1 MKITK
6 LKTTKLAIENKNI
19 YHYSLGALKGT
30 NTILVEIETDEGIS
44 GIGEVT
50 GGINVDALD
59 VFLKSSEPLLI
70 GESPFDIE
78 RFLDRF
84 YRHQKLTRLLP
95 FANNLSCGI
104 EMALWDI
111 VGKASNKPV
120 HKLLGGKFHKEID
133 FFGFVQGREP
143 EEMAD
148 HANQLF
154 DEGFGII
161 YYKIGYSERE
171 DIEIT
176 KTLRIRLGD
185 EALLRPDANELYSEG
200 EAKSLLIKIADY
212 QIDWIEQPLGVYNVD
227 GMALLRKMIPMRLAI
242 DQGTNTLEEINR
254 AINVQAA
261 DVYVVGFHETGG
273 ILGLKKA
280 AAMLHAAN
288 LPLNRHGILGETG
301 VSTLAALQ
309 ILATIPNI
317 TDGNQVMHNLLAE
330 DIVIDGLL
338 TFNEG
343 KIVVPER
350 PGLGI
355 ELDRD
360 RVEKF
365 AQAYEKNGQYSVNPV
380 NCE

>member
-1 MKITK
+1 MKIIE

-19 YHYSLGALKGT
+19 YQYSLGALKGT
-30 NTILVEIETDEGIS
+30 NTILVEINTDEGIS
-44 GIGEVT
+44 GVGEVT

-111 VGKASNKPV
+111 VGKACNKPV
-120 HKLLGGKFHKEID
+120 HKLLGGKFHKSID

-143 EEMAD
+143 EAMAD
-148 HANQLF
+148 HANELF
-154 DEGFGII
+154 DEGFRVI

-185 EALLRPDANELYSEG
+185 QALLRPDANELYSEG
-200 EAKSLLIKIADY
+200 EAKSLLTKIADY
-212 QIDWIEQPLGVYNVD
+212 NIDWIEQPLGVYNVD
-227 GMALLRKMIPMRLAI
+227 GMALLRKIIPMRLAI

-280 AAMLHAAN
+280 AAMLQAAN

-309 ILATIPNI
+309 VLATIPNI
-317 TDGNQVMHNLLAE
+317 TDGNQVMHNLLTE
-330 DIVIDGLL
+330 DIIVDGLL

-343 KIVVPER
+343 KIIVPEK

-355 ELDRD
+355 ELDAD

-365 AQAYEKNGQYSVNPV
+365 AHAYKKHGQYSVNPV
-380 NCE
+380 HCD

>member
-6 LKTTKLAIENKNI
+6 LTTTKLAIKNKSI

-30 NTILVEIETDEGIS
+30 NTILVEIETDEGIC
-44 GIGEVT
+44 GVGEVT

-59 VFLKSSEPLLI
+59 IFLQSSEPLLI

-95 FANNLSCGI
+95 FATNLSCGI

-111 VGKASNKPV
+111 IGKACNQPV
-120 HKLLGGKFHKEID
+120 HKLLGGKFHKSID
-133 FFGFVQGREP
+133 FFGFVQGRDP

-148 HANQLF
+148 HARQIY
-154 DEGFGII
+154 DEGFKVI
-161 YYKIGYSERE
+161 YYKIGYSEKE
-171 DIEIT
+171 DLEIT
-176 KTLRIRLGD
+176 KKIRLKLG
-185 EALLRPDANELYSEG
+185 ENALLRPDANELYSEG
-200 EAKSLLIKIADY
+200 EAKRLLLQMADY
-212 QIDWIEQPLGVYNVD
+212 QIDWIEQPIGVYNID
-227 GMALLRKMIPMRLAI
+227 GMALLRTMIPMRLAI
-242 DQGTNTLEEINR
+242 DQGANTLEEVNR
-254 AINVQAA
+254 AIHAQAA

-280 AAMLHAAN
+280 AAMLQASN

-301 VSTLAALQ
+301 ISTLAALQ
-309 ILATIPNI
+309 VLATIPNI
-317 TDGNQVMHNLLAE
+317 TDGNQVMHQLLEE
-330 DIVIDGLL
+330 DIVVDGLL

-343 KIVVPER
+343 KILVPDKY
-350 PGLGI
+350 GLGI

-360 RVEKF
+360 RIEKY
-365 AQAYEKNGQYSVNPV
+365 AREYKKLGQYSVNPV
-380 NCE
+380 HCD

>member
-1 MKITK
+1 MKIIE

-19 YHYSLGALKGT
+19 YQYSLGALKGT
-30 NTILVEIETDEGIS
+30 NTILVEINTDEGIS
-44 GIGEVT
+44 GVGEVT

-111 VGKASNKPV
+111 VGKACNKPV
-120 HKLLGGKFHKEID
+120 HKLLGGKFHKSID

-143 EEMAD
+143 EAMAD
-148 HANQLF
+148 HANELF
-154 DEGFGII
+154 DEGFRVI

-185 EALLRPDANELYSEG
+185 QALLRPDANELYSEG
-200 EAKSLLIKIADY
+200 EAKSLLTKIADY
-212 QIDWIEQPLGVYNVD
+212 NIDWIEQPLGVYNVN
-227 GMALLRKMIPMRLAI
+227 GMALLRKIIPMRLAI

-280 AAMLHAAN
+280 AAMLQAAN

-309 ILATIPNI
+309 VLATIPNI
-317 TDGNQVMHNLLAE
+317 TDGNQVMHNLLTE
-330 DIVIDGLL
+330 DIIVDGIL

-343 KIVVPER
+343 KIIVPEK

-355 ELDRD
+355 ELDAD

-365 AQAYEKNGQYSVNPV
+365 AHAYKKHGQYSVNPV
-380 NCE
+380 HCD